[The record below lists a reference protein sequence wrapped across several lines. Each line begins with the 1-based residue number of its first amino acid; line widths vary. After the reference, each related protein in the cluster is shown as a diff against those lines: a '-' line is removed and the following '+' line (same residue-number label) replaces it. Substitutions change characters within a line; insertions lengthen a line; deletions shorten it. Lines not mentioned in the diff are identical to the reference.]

1 MNNILYLLLQLLYIL
16 DFIYLPRAFHDIR
29 WQDLQLGLLIRLTH
43 PCVQVHCVCI
53 LFLLFSLIAKYNLTI
68 RTRAISNPITLLK
81 SANHP
86 YVFYS
91 YGCCNTL
98 YKSDRKSS
106 HPSALHYGQK
116 KSKKVS
122 GFHMDIVSGMYYFFE
137 FQL

>member
-1 MNNILYLLLQLLYIL
+1 MTNLNPTFIVGGQNELHTISTSITLYSRFYIL
-16 DFIYLPRAFHDIR
+16 TRAFHDIR

-116 KSKKVS
+116 NPKKWLA
-122 GFHMDIVSGMYYFFE
+122 FIWI
-137 FQL
+137 